1 MRFIYNLSARAKL
14 VWLLL
19 AAKALALL
27 CVGLAVVVYEATTF
41 RPRAI
46 QQLANQGAVLA
57 EVLHTPLRF
66 LDSEIARRY
75 LETCSSVPDITM
87 AAVYSNDGA
96 LFEAYRRPGNKTV
109 PPAKPGVAGAQVDAN
124 QIFLWVPIEVEG
136 KLLGYLYLAQSLPP
150 LYARVPQY
158 FIMVGA
164 VLLALTVV
172 GAVLLNGLQRGV
184 VAPLSGL
191 VRTAD
196 QITRRNDYSIRA
208 AISSGD
214 EIGQLA
220 KAFNQM
226 LGVIG
231 QRDAELR
238 AVTAQIQGVFD
249 AASAVALIAI
259 DIRGIVTVFNTGARR
274 MLGYTEAEIVGK
286 ATPELWH
293 VPAEIEAHAAELL
306 AVSGREVAG
315 IDAIVEL
322 ARQGQHDAREWT
334 FVRKN
339 KTRLTVHLVIT
350 AVRDHDGK
358 AVGFLGVASDLTEMI
373 RAQRALQESEAKF
386 RTLFD
391 TANDAIFLMNEEM
404 FLSCNRQTEV
414 VFGCETEQI
423 VGRSPVDFSPPIQPD
438 GRPSVEKA
446 KELIRGAY
454 EGRPQFF
461 EWLHLRLDGTP
472 FDAEVSLNSI
482 ELGGQKYLQA
492 IVRDITS
499 RKRAEVDLR
508 RREEWFRSLIEHGSD
523 LITVLNRD
531 GVILYLSPSSERV
544 LGVVPAE
551 RTGRSSFEF
560 IHADDFAG
568 AAEAIQRALDFPGVP
583 SAARFR
589 IKHQDGSWHLIESV
603 GRSVANEFSDNF
615 LIFNGRD
622 ITGSAAL
629 EEQLRQSQK
638 MEAIG
643 RLSGGVAHDFNNILT
658 VIYGHAAILE
668 GLPELPVEV
677 RAALSEIADASE
689 RAANLTR
696 QLLAFSRQ
704 QPMQLA
710 EIDLNR
716 VVGNMTRMLTRIV
729 GEDVAMGLQYSA
741 EPVLVYADQSMLEQV
756 VLNLVV
762 NARDA
767 MPAGGRLTIET
778 TGVILDEAAARRAP
792 DARPGVFV
800 CLTVADTGCG
810 IAESALPRLF
820 EPFFSTKD
828 VGKGTGL
835 GLATVYGIVQQ
846 HHGWIEV
853 STELD
858 KGTAFRIFLPRLAG
872 VLAPNAAQPDA
883 PRIQGGTE
891 TLMLVEDEEL
901 LRQLVRRVLVR
912 LGYRVIEAESGAKA
926 LPMWGQHR
934 DEVRLLITDMVMPD
948 GVSGRELG
956 TRLLADKP
964 GLKIIYTSGYS
975 QDLAEDG
982 FPLREGF
989 DFLSKPFNPLKL
1001 AQVVRERLDAV

>member
-14 VWLLL
+14 IWLLL

-41 RPRAI
+41 RPRAV
-46 QQLANQGAVLA
+46 QQLANQGAILA

-66 LDSEIARRY
+66 LDAEIARRY
-75 LETCSSVPDITM
+75 LETCSSVADITM
-87 AAVYSNDGA
+87 ASLYANDGT
-96 LFEAYRRPGNKTV
+96 LFESYRRPGNKAV
-109 PPAKPGVAGAQVDAN
+109 PPAKIGTPGARVAATE
-124 QIFLWVPIEVEG
+124 ISLWVPIKADG
-136 KLLGYLYLAQSLPP
+136 KIMGHLYLVQALPP

-164 VLLALTVV
+164 VLLALTIV
-172 GAVLLNGLQRGV
+172 GAVLLKGLQRGV
-184 VAPLSGL
+184 VGPLSGL

-196 QITRRNDYSIRA
+196 QITRQNDYSIRA
-208 AISSGD
+208 LVTSGD
-214 EIGQLA
+214 EIGHLA

-226 LGVIG
+226 LEVIG
-231 QRDAELR
+231 QRDSELR

-259 DIRGIVTVFNTGARR
+259 DLRGIVTVFNIGARR
-274 MLGYTEAEIVGK
+274 MLGYTEAEVVGK

-293 VPAEIEAHAAELL
+293 VPAEIQAHATELQL
-306 AVSGREVAG
+306 ATGRELTG

-339 KTRLTVHLVIT
+339 RTRLTVHLVIT
-350 AVRDHDGK
+350 AVRDREGK
-358 AVGFLGVASDLTEMI
+358 PVGFLGVASDLTDMI
-373 RAQRALQESEAKF
+373 RAQKALQESEAKF

-391 TANDAIFLMNEEM
+391 TANDAIFLMNEEI

-423 VGRSPVDFSPPIQPD
+423 VGRSPVEFSPPLQPD
-438 GRPSVEKA
+438 GRPSMEKA

-454 EGRPQFF
+454 EGRAQFF
-461 EWLHLRLDGTP
+461 EWLHVRLDGTP
-472 FDAEVSLNSI
+472 FDAEVSLNAI

-492 IVRDITS
+492 IVRDITA

-523 LITVLNRD
+523 LITVLNRE

-544 LGVVPAE
+544 LGVAPAE
-551 RTGRSSFEF
+551 RMGRSSFEF

-568 AAEAIQRALDFPGVP
+568 AAEAIQRALDLPGVP
-583 SAARFR
+583 STARFR
-589 IKHQDGSWHLIESV
+589 IKHHDGTWRLIESV
-603 GRSVANEFSDNF
+603 GRSVANEFADSF

-658 VIYGHAAILE
+658 VIYGQAAIIE
-668 GLPELPVEV
+668 GLPDLPREV
-677 RAALSEIADASE
+677 REALLEIADASE

-704 QPMQLA
+704 QSMHLA

-716 VVGNMTRMLTRIV
+716 VVASMTRMLTRIV
-729 GEDVAMGLQYSA
+729 GEDVAMRLQYSSA
-741 EPVLVYADQSMLEQV
+741 PMLVYADKSMLEQV

-767 MPAGGRLTIET
+767 MPNGGQLIIET
-778 TGVILDEAAARRAP
+778 GGVLLDEAADRFSP
-792 DARPGVFV
+792 DARPGSFV
-800 CLTVADTGCG
+800 CLTVSDTGCG
-810 IAESALPRLF
+810 IPQSALPRLF

-835 GLATVYGIVQQ
+835 GLATVYGIVRQ

-858 KGTAFRIFLPRLAG
+858 KGTAFRIYLPRLAG
-872 VLAPNAAQPDA
+872 VLAPSPAQPSA
-883 PRIQGGTE
+883 PRTQGGTE
-891 TLMLVEDEEL
+891 TLMLVEDEDS

-926 LPMWGQHR
+926 LPIWSEYR
-934 DEVRLLITDMVMPD
+934 DEINLLITDMVMPD

-956 TRLLADKP
+956 TRLLADRP

-975 QDLAEDG
+975 QDLTEDG
-982 FPLREGF
+982 FALREGF
-989 DFLSKPFNPLKL
+989 DFISKPFNPLKL